1 VSISAKEKAAR
12 AMDVAGRARVLLVAG
27 DERDRELI
35 RTVLDDA
42 GQPPDM
48 VLLDRLALADQQ
60 LDATAVLIVTC
71 DVDRPG
77 EVTALRRLSRAVKE
91 APIVVVSP
99 RSTATAVR
107 RTLDAGAAALV
118 FEPELFRA
126 LIPTLRAV
134 ESGQSV
140 VPRNLRAGVERP
152 YLSHRER
159 QVLTLVCEG
168 LTNAEIAGRLILAE
182 STIKSHV
189 SSIFVKFGVHSRR
202 EAAAAF
208 TDLTQATADVWTVD
222 EPALPATPD
231 IPFTQL
237 DHEPA

>member
-1 VSISAKEKAAR
+1 MSIAAKEESTR
-12 AMDVAGRARVLLVAG
+12 TTDIVGRARLLLVAG
-27 DERDRELI
+27 DDRERALI

-42 GQPPDM
+42 GQRPDV
-48 VLLDRLALADQQ
+48 VLTDRSALAGPLVDE
-60 LDATAVLIVTC
+60 ATVVIVTC
-71 DVDRPG
+71 DVDRAA
-77 EVTALRRLSRAVKE
+77 EVTALRRLSCAAKE

-126 LIPTLRAV
+126 LIPALRAV

-152 YLSHRER
+152 YFSHRER
-159 QVLTLVCEG
+159 QVLSLLCEG
-168 LTNAEIAGRLILAE
+168 LTNAEIAEDLILAE

-189 SSIFVKFGVHSRR
+189 SSIFIKFGVHSRK
-202 EAAAAF
+202 EAVAAF
-208 TDLTQATADVWTVD
+208 TDLTA
-222 EPALPATPD
+222 ATPD
-231 IPFTQL
+231 VWHPEEAIG
-237 DHEPA
+237 PAATENPVHAAR